1 MGSIIGHRIDYNRVG
16 GYEGLA
22 AHTQQKLTQVTPP
35 PPLPGFGFSSTS
47 AIAF

>member
-1 MGSIIGHRIDYNRVG
+1 MGSIIGHRIDYNRVE
-16 GYEGLA
+16 GYEGLV

-35 PPLPGFGFSSTS
+35 PGFGFSSTF

>member
-1 MGSIIGHRIDYNRVG
+1 MGSIIEHRIVYNRVE
-16 GYEGLA
+16 GYEGLV

-35 PPLPGFGFSSTS
+35 PPGFGFSSTF

>member
-1 MGSIIGHRIDYNRVG
+1 MGSIIGQRIDYNRVE
-16 GYEGLA
+16 GYEGLV

-35 PPLPGFGFSSTS
+35 GFGFSSTF